1 MLLSVV
7 LVDGGGA
14 GYPVRVRS
22 VVMKVPLFPAS
33 KHEGLELS

>member
-14 GYPVRVRS
+14 GYPRW
-22 VVMKVPLFPAS
+22 M
-33 KHEGLELS
+33 EGELGTQLGLDQWL